1 MIFVLSEDEAM
12 SHRGLTSDKRV
23 RRFLPEPV
31 ETSSRSSRDP
41 KATFRE
47 TSPSTQKGSRGSNE
61 QSPKPKNS
69 SRQIVTERSPQP
81 VRDSSGTNDIGS
93 GPAVNEAV
101 SLTVP
106 TRVAREDKQF
116 KKEPRSVGPRNSVLL
131 FPRKFTPQLVE
142 TGKRSFRR
150 HQMRHIHHSE
160 SIPEALPR
168 IPNLESIRDQFAD
181 DVTGIEESSFSY
193 ANLQRRQETR
203 RHSFR
208 IPDLPAIP
216 SSCSEDSDDSEV
228 SPGPPSLSTTHPG
241 PSMKQKTHLNERHAN
256 QLSEYV
262 VALAAHSA
270 ENQLK
275 EQALAA
281 FPNEQVYQPV
291 DHFAVD
297 REDDDSSKDEKLQV
311 RTNIFTSGIH
321 RRASSADLPWELEYL
336 RRHKEEAEM
345 CDRAMAGTKGLHLS
359 PTDRRPFDGVSGSCG
374 NWAGGFGLTQ
384 IKPGISPPMLGEDL
398 VFPQSVSPEATICES
413 SNVEHYVTQDKQYH
427 NAGLWYADRHLF
439 DDSDGGGLWMGT
451 CKSNKRL
458 SRLDVSKSSS
468 PRSSGNAGGYAQC
481 STETLTGYENRSSL
495 DFSRDTESLDSRHT
509 RQHASDQDLD
519 HELTDSFVTQI
530 YNYLSLGYPC
540 VARYYDHELSIVS
553 GISVADLRRDDLKTD
568 AKGYVSVMD
577 EGPTDRKAE
586 KGPCMR
592 WMALRLYIQEW
603 ARKRPKVADDG
614 IHGAWGVCERK
625 GSWAI

>member
-1 MIFVLSEDEAM
+1 M

-41 KATFRE
+41 KATSSRE
-47 TSPSTQKGSRGSNE
+47 TNPSTQKRSRGPNE
-61 QSPKPKNS
+61 QSPEHKNN
-69 SRQIVTERSPQP
+69 SRQAVSERSQQH
-81 VRDSSGTNDIGS
+81 VRDSPGTNFINS
-93 GPAVNEAV
+93 GQAVNEAS

-106 TRVAREDKQF
+106 PGVAREDQQL
-116 KKEPRSVGPRNSVLL
+116 KEELRPVDHRNSALL
-131 FPRKFTPQLVE
+131 FPRKFAPQLVE

-150 HQMRHIHHSE
+150 QQIRHIHHSE
-160 SIPEALPR
+160 SILEALPQ
-168 IPNLESIRDQFAD
+168 ITKHTDSRDQYTD
-181 DVTGIEESSFSY
+181 DVTGIDESRFSH

-216 SSCSEDSDDSEV
+216 SSCSEVSDDSEA
-228 SPGPPSLSTTHPG
+228 SPGPASPSAVNHG
-241 PSMKQKTHLNERHAN
+241 PSVKQNAHLHERHAS
-256 QLSEYV
+256 QLPEYV
-262 VALAAHSA
+262 LALAAHSA

-297 REDDDSSKDEKLQV
+297 REDDDSPKDDELQV
-311 RTNIFTSGIH
+311 RTKMFTSGIH

-345 CDRAMAGTKGLHLS
+345 CDRAMAGTKGLPFS
-359 PTDRRPFDGVSGSCG
+359 PPDRRPFDGASETCG
-374 NWAGGFGLTQ
+374 IWAGGFGLRQTR
-384 IKPGISPPMLGEDL
+384 PGISPPMLGEDL
-398 VFPQSVSPEATICES
+398 VFPHSVSPETTICES
-413 SNVEHYVTQDKQYH
+413 SNVEHYITQDKRYH
-427 NAGLWYADRHLF
+427 NAGLWYANRHLF
-439 DDSDGGGLWMGT
+439 DDCDGGGLWMGT
-451 CKSNKRL
+451 CKSNKCL
-458 SRLDVSKSSS
+458 SRLGDSHSTS
-468 PRSSGNAGGYAQC
+468 PRSSGNAGGHTQC
-481 STETLTGYENRSSL
+481 STETLTGCEKQSSS
-495 DFSRDTESLDSRHT
+495 DVSRDAESLDSSHT
-509 RQHASDQDLD
+509 RQHASEEDLD

-530 YNYLSLGYPC
+530 YNYLSLGYPS
-540 VARYYDHELSIVS
+540 VARYYDHELSIIS

-577 EGPTDRKAE
+577 GGPTDRKVE
-586 KGPCMR
+586 KGLCMR
-592 WMALRLYIQEW
+592 WIALRLYIQEW

-614 IHGAWGVCERK
+614 IHGTWGVCERK

>member
-1 MIFVLSEDEAM
+1 M

-31 ETSSRSSRDP
+31 ETSSRSSRDS
-41 KATFRE
+41 KATSSSQE
-47 TSPSTQKGSRGSNE
+47 TSPLTQKRSRASIE
-61 QSPKPKNS
+61 QSPQHSNNS
-69 SRQIVTERSPQP
+69 HRIV
-81 VRDSSGTNDIGS
+81 SGQ
-93 GPAVNEAV
+93 AVNKA
-101 SLTVP
+101 SLATQSE
-106 TRVAREDKQF
+106 VAREDQQSRE
-116 KKEPRSVGPRNSVLL
+116 EPRPVDQKNPVLL
-131 FPRKFTPQLVE
+131 FPRKFAPQLVE

-150 HQMRHIHHSE
+150 QQIRHIHHSE
-160 SIPEALPR
+160 SVLETLPR
-168 IPNLESIRDQFAD
+168 IPKHLNTRDQFAD
-181 DVTGIEESSFSY
+181 DVTGIEESRFSY
-193 ANLQRRQETR
+193 ASLQRRQETR

-216 SSCSEDSDDSEV
+216 SSCSEVSDESEA
-228 SPGPPSLSTTHPG
+228 SPGPASPSAANHG
-241 PSMKQKTHLNERHAN
+241 PSVKQETRLHERRASH
-256 QLSEYV
+256 LSEYV
-262 VALAAHSA
+262 LALAAQSA

-297 REDDDSSKDEKLQV
+297 REDDDSLKDHELQI
-311 RTNIFTSGIH
+311 RTKMFTSGIH

-345 CDRAMAGTKGLHLS
+345 CDRAMAGTKGLHFS
-359 PTDRRPFDGVSGSCG
+359 PSDRRLFDGASRSCG
-374 NWAGGFGLTQ
+374 NWSGGFSLTQ
-384 IKPGISPPMLGEDL
+384 TRPGRSPPMLGEDL
-398 VFPQSVSPEATICES
+398 VFPQSVSPETTICEG

-427 NAGLWYADRHLF
+427 NAGLWYANRCLF
-439 DDSDGGGLWMGT
+439 DDTDGGGLWMGT

-458 SRLDVSKSSS
+458 CRLGDSQSSS
-468 PRSSGNAGGYAQC
+468 THSGGNAGGHTQC
-481 STETLTGYENRSSL
+481 SIETLTGYAKQSSS
-495 DFSRDTESLDSRHT
+495 DSSRVAESLNPRRT
-509 RQHASDQDLD
+509 RNHASEEDLD
-519 HELTDSFVTQI
+519 LELTDSFVTQI

-540 VARYYDHELSIVS
+540 VARYYDHELSTIS

-577 EGPTDRKAE
+577 GGPTDWRVE
-586 KGPCMR
+586 KGLCMR

-603 ARKRPKVADDG
+603 ARKRPKVAEDDG
-614 IHGAWGVCERK
+614 NHGTWGVCERK

>member
-1 MIFVLSEDEAM
+1 M

-61 QSPKPKNS
+61 QSPKPKN
-69 SRQIVTERSPQP
+69 ISP
-81 VRDSSGTNDIGS
+81 
-93 GPAVNEAV
+93 VNEAV

-106 TRVAREDKQF
+106 TGVAREDQQF
-116 KKEPRSVGPRNSVLL
+116 KGESRSVGPRNSVLL

-142 TGKRSFRR
+142 TGQRSFRR
-150 HQMRHIHHSE
+150 QQMRHIHHSE

-168 IPNLESIRDQFAD
+168 NINHEGIRDQFAD
-181 DVTGIEESSFSY
+181 DVTGIEESWFSY

-228 SPGPPSLSTTHPG
+228 SPRPPSFSAAHCG
-241 PSMKQKTHLNERHAN
+241 PSVKQKTHINERHAS

-311 RTNIFTSGIH
+311 RTDIFTPGIH

-345 CDRAMAGTKGLHLS
+345 CDRAMAGTKGLHFS
-359 PTDRRPFDGVSGSCG
+359 PTDRRPFDGASVSCG

-458 SRLDVSKSSS
+458 SHLEDSQSSS
-468 PRSSGNAGGYAQC
+468 PRSSGDAGEYPQC
-481 STETLTGYENRSSL
+481 STQTSHIKGYENRSLL
-495 DFSRDTESLDSRHT
+495 DSSRDPESLDSRHT

-540 VARYYDHELSIVS
+540 VARYYDHELSIIS

-577 EGPTDRKAE
+577 EGPTDRKVE
-586 KGPCMR
+586 KGLCMR

-603 ARKRPKVADDG
+603 ARKRPKMADDG